1 MAVQR
6 NVSTVVAYKKETT
19 FGTLA
24 GVSGA
29 QVLRRVSTDFALK
42 KSMIES
48 KEKRTDQQIVD
59 VRHGQRSVDGSIK
72 GELSTSTYS
81 ALIGSVLK
89 RDFTTQTSILIAA
102 STTWAASGAGPMTF
116 TRAAGSNVTDGV
128 KIGMMFKP
136 SSGSNSGKLF
146 TVIGVTATVLTVA
159 ETVVTQA
166 ATAMDFVFTGK
177 VTYVPETGHT
187 NDSYTLENWY
197 PDVTVSHRFAGCRL
211 GTMEINCQP
220 NAPTEITLGVIGQDR
235 TQATA
240 QYFTTPTAPTGTAM
254 MSGAAGKVIINGT
267 AVGTCT
273 GWNLKVDTSMAGVEV
288 VGANVTPDIFS
299 DTVMVKGQVTIL
311 FDGNVTDT
319 YFDNETPITL
329 VLKFD
334 DGNNG
339 GMSFV
344 MPRVKLAGGALSGDK
359 QLAQQFD
366 FSALKNDTGTGA
378 DKTTLFVQDT
388 GA

>member
-6 NVSTVVAYKKETT
+6 QVSAIVAYKKETT
-19 FGTLA
+19 FGTIA
-24 GVSGA
+24 GTSGA
-29 QVLRRVSTDFALK
+29 QILRRVSSDFALK
-42 KSMIES
+42 KSVIES

-59 VRHGQRSVDGSIK
+59 VRHAQRSVDGSLK
-72 GELSTSTYS
+72 GELSTATYS

-89 RDFTTQTSILIAA
+89 RDFTTQATILIAA
-102 STTWAASGAGPMTF
+102 STTWAASGVGPMTF
-116 TRAAGSNVTDGV
+116 TRAAGSNITDGV
-128 KIGMMFKP
+128 KVGMMFKP
-136 SSGSNSGKLF
+136 SAGNNSGKLF
-146 TVIGVTATVLTVA
+146 TVIAVTATVLTVA

-166 ATAMDFVFTGK
+166 ATAMDIVFTGK
-177 VTYVPETGHT
+177 VTYIPETGHT

-197 PDVTVSHRFAGCRL
+197 PDVTVSHRFTGCRF
-211 GTMEINCQP
+211 GSVEINSQP
-220 NAPTEITLGVIGQDR
+220 NAATEITLAVMGQDR
-235 TQATA
+235 SQAAA
-240 QYFTTPTAPTGTAM
+240 QYFVSPTAATGTAM

-273 GWNLKVDTSMAGVEV
+273 GWNLKVDAGMSGVEV
-288 VGANVTPDIFS
+288 VGANITPDIFS
-299 DTVMVKGQVTIL
+299 DTITVKGQVTIL
-311 FDGNVTDT
+311 FDSAVTDT
-319 YFDNETPITL
+319 YFDAETAITL

-339 GMSFV
+339 GMSFA
-344 MPRVKLAGGALSGDK
+344 MPRVKLAGGSISGDK

-366 FSALKNDTGTGA
+366 FTALKNDTGTGA